1 MFAGPDAA
9 PGGFVCKFRSLAEP
23 VFQLAP
29 LRPLKGERNMS
40 DVERYN
46 QERKSCLVAR
56 KDYLELVHK
65 LEIQVQSLL
74 AVDDVQITD
83 NRMVGMNSQTESK
96 CVVEAREWPNIDKI
110 ITHLKK
116 FNDLR
121 KKHRSTYETLD
132 YSVRGD
138 VERPV

>member
-1 MFAGPDAA
+1 
-9 PGGFVCKFRSLAEP
+9 
-23 VFQLAP
+23 
-29 LRPLKGERNMS
+29 MS

-56 KDYLELVHK
+56 KDYLDLVHK
-65 LEIQVQSLL
+65 LENQVQALL

-83 NRMVGMNSQTESK
+83 NRMVGMNSQSESK
-96 CVVEAREWPNIDKI
+96 CVVEAREWPTIDRI

-121 KKHRSTYETLD
+121 KKQRSTYETLD
-132 YSVRGD
+132 YSVREEAG
-138 VERPV
+138 RPM

>member
-1 MFAGPDAA
+1 
-9 PGGFVCKFRSLAEP
+9 
-23 VFQLAP
+23 
-29 LRPLKGERNMS
+29 MS

-56 KDYLELVHK
+56 KDYLDLVHK
-65 LEIQVQSLL
+65 LEIQVQALL

-83 NRMVGMNSQTESK
+83 NRMVGMNSQSDSK
-96 CVVEAREWPNIDKI
+96 CVIEAREWPNIDKI

-116 FNDLR
+116 FSDLR

-132 YSVRGD
+132 YTVRAD